1 MVLHRNGE
9 VELMSK
15 NIIGEYINDAIVDF
29 EERIRYELDEL
40 DPQEIAIANE
50 ESDTLEEFCDELSID
65 IYDIM
70 HEVVDSSVPIHSQD
84 LLDLAKEDLGL
95 ATSEPE
101 LGPAF
106 DGKNTAINIIA
117 ANVFEEI
124 HQGLIDWT
132 IEEEG
137 STFIDDYIETN
148 EIVLDVGGPSY
159 ANYHRSK
166 K

>member
-1 MVLHRNGE
+1 
-9 VELMSK
+9 MSK

-106 DGKNTAINIIA
+106 DGKNTPINLIA
-117 ANVFEEI
+117 SNVFEEI
-124 HQGLIDWT
+124 HEGLIDCCSEAYFKT
-132 IEEEG
+132 LIE
-137 STFIDDYIETN
+137 DYIEMN
-148 EIVLDVGGPSY
+148 EIVLDVGGPSHSS
-159 ANYHRSK
+159 YHRVK
-166 K
+166 ETK

>member
-1 MVLHRNGE
+1 
-9 VELMSK
+9 MSK

-50 ESDTLEEFCDELSID
+50 ESDTLEEFCDELSMD
-65 IYDIM
+65 LYDMM
-70 HEVVDSSVPIHSQD
+70 HEVSDGSVPLHYQD

-95 ATSEPE
+95 ATGEPE

-124 HQGLIDWT
+124 HQGLVDWGSD
-132 IEEEG
+132 EG
-137 STFIDDYIETN
+137 TTFVDDYIETN

-159 ANYHRSK
+159 SNYHRVK
-166 K
+166 GTK